1 MPRRIDRDELG
12 RLMREG
18 AQIVNVLPR
27 EEYDETH
34 LPGSISLPLKEMTR
48 ERIDEVLRRDR
59 TVVTYCWDFQ

>member
-1 MPRRIDRDELG
+1 MPRKIDRDEVK
-12 RLMREG
+12 RLMERG

-27 EEYDETH
+27 EEHDEAH

-48 ERIDEVLRRDR
+48 ERAEELLRRDR